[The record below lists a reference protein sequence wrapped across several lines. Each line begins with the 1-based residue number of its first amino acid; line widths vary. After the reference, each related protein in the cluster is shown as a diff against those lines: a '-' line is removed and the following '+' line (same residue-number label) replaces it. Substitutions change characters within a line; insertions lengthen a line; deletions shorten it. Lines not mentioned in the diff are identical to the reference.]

1 MAAIFQDIRDNLEI
15 IRETLDRMERTRA
28 NGGKPV
34 SKEDEM
40 KMFEN
45 YLLNEMEEGRR
56 RRLDELYEDF

>member
-1 MAAIFQDIRDNLEI
+1 
-15 IRETLDRMERTRA
+15 MERFYA
-28 NGGKPV
+28 NGGKPA

-56 RRLDELYEDF
+56 KRLDELYEDS